1 MNTDDDNLK
10 IKILTVDDNSKNLQV
25 LGSILRDAGY
35 SVGFANNGE
44 QALNI
49 LGESP
54 DFDLVLLDI
63 NMPVMGGLET
73 CKAMRSDKILKEIP
87 VIFLTALTDTK
98 DVIEGFDAGGQD
110 YVTKPFSS
118 NEILSRV
125 KTHVELKR
133 NRDQLKKVNQ
143 WLEEKVEERTQ
154 ALQESHLELEKAY
167 QELKVLDQSKSDFL
181 AIISHQINTPL
192 NGILGFIGLLKD
204 ELTDPHLQEMFSYLE
219 ISANRLDSFSKVS
232 LKITELK
239 TKQLTLEK
247 REINFINLL
256 ELSQKHLTEK
266 LNTKNINIQLED
278 NTPNKILHGDMG
290 LLEFSVESIL
300 DNAIKYAP
308 NGSIIHVK
316 IDADEKN
323 TRCSFSD
330 QGIGFDSEAIKS
342 LFNLFATGDEY
353 ADENKGLDLA
363 LVKLI
368 MEAHEGEIV
377 VSNNE
382 DKGATI
388 TLLFPN

>member
-1 MNTDDDNLK
+1 
-10 IKILTVDDNSKNLQV
+10 
-25 LGSILRDAGY
+25 
-35 SVGFANNGE
+35 
-44 QALNI
+44 
-49 LGESP
+49 
-54 DFDLVLLDI
+54 
-63 NMPVMGGLET
+63 
-73 CKAMRSDKILKEIP
+73 
-87 VIFLTALTDTK
+87 
-98 DVIEGFDAGGQD
+98 
-110 YVTKPFSS
+110 
-118 NEILSRV
+118 
-125 KTHVELKR
+125 
-133 NRDQLKKVNQ
+133 
-143 WLEEKVEERTQ
+143 
-154 ALQESHLELEKAY
+154 
-167 QELKVLDQSKSDFL
+167 
-181 AIISHQINTPL
+181 
-192 NGILGFIGLLKD
+192 
-204 ELTDPHLQEMFSYLE
+204 
-219 ISANRLDSFSKVS
+219 
-232 LKITELK
+232 
-239 TKQLTLEK
+239 
-247 REINFINLL
+247 
-256 ELSQKHLTEK
+256 
-266 LNTKNINIQLED
+266 
-278 NTPNKILHGDMG
+278 MG